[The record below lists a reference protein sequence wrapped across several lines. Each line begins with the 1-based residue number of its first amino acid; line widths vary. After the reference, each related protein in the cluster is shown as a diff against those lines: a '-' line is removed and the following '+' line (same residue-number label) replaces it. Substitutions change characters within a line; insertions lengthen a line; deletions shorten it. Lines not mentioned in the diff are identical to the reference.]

1 MQYTWQLAF
10 EGEARACIFHKT
22 LGLMLYLLQTAIES
36 LDSMKKG
43 RDNYAAREVIKFLE
57 REFKDG
63 HKFIRAQQP
72 EESISPS
79 EKKPS
84 KMEIDI
90 WYDVKQK
97 SSLC

>member
-1 MQYTWQLAF
+1 
-10 EGEARACIFHKT
+10 
-22 LGLMLYLLQTAIES
+22 
-36 LDSMKKG
+36 MKKG

-79 EKKPS
+79 AKKPS

-90 WYDVKQK
+90 WYDETKVIAV
-97 SSLC
+97 LALNIVIHVH